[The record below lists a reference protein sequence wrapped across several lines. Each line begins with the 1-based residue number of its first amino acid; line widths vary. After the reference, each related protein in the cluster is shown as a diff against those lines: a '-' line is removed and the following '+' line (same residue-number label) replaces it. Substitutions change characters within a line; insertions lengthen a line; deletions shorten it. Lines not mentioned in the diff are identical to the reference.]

1 MSTTFDVL
9 IENENYIDGEW
20 TTFEG
25 KLPEGVFVLRCKN
38 MNGEWFNHKARFDP
52 SKGWT
57 EETAEEWVRK
67 ERPHKSQAPLDGK
80 QISIIASISG
90 MPTLSAEEIERRKR
104 IELEE
109 REKSLRLAAR
119 SRRDLRTIFGYKGE
133 DDDTNRLKPEEVRL
147 NHINVGDCVDMMR
160 RMPSNFFDA
169 VVTDPPYN
177 LGKKYKSGIDDA
189 LREKDYYEW
198 SYRWIDEA
206 IRTLKP
212 NGQLLIALWD
222 RFKYHIKVY
231 IDENHADKLRFIQEI
246 AWKTTGVPRAP
257 SGKLRSDMTPWLHFG
272 PAVVKGQRVVNYTW
286 NLDSVRS
293 WKFVKEDVA
302 DDILMRNRRYIHPLG
317 KDPSTL
323 MEFFKEEK
331 PNEFKDIGSNFY
343 VLNWFRKFLETFSE
357 YSMEHAIQLFDMPSN
372 IIDQRNLP
380 STHRDRLDH
389 PCQMPVEVPLQLI
402 KLVTNPGDVILEPFN
417 GTGTTAHAAT
427 ILGRHCVSVE
437 LSPDYALMAHERMCR
452 DYILKLAAVEY
463 WDGRPPAWT
472 VDECNPQFIDN
483 RQKSL
488 LDFFAIGSAGGKRLG
503 DDLVADVAR
512 ELQGNFLSILTGE

>member
-1 MSTTFDVL
+1 MNTFDIL
-9 IENENYIDGEW
+9 LENGDYIDGEW

-25 KLPEGVFVLRCKN
+25 KLPEGVFILRCK
-38 MNGEWFNHKARFDP
+38 GRTGDWFNHKARFDP

-57 EETAEEWVRK
+57 GDTAEEWSRK
-67 ERPHKSQAPLDGK
+67 FRPHKTATPIGGK
-80 QISIIASISG
+80 QISVLESISG
-90 MPTLSAEEIERRKR
+90 MNKISAEEIERRKR
-104 IELEE
+104 VELEE
-109 REKSLRLAAR
+109 REKNLRHAAQGRKSLKE
-119 SRRDLRTIFGYKGE
+119 IFGFKT
-133 DDDTNRLKPEEVRL
+133 DDKDVDRLKPDEVKL
-147 NHINVGDCVDMMR
+147 NHINVGDCIASMKKL
-160 RMPSNFFDA
+160 PSNFFDA

-189 LREKDYYEW
+189 LRENDYYEW

-206 IRTLKP
+206 VRCLKP

-231 IDENHADKLRFIQEI
+231 IDENHSDKLRFIQEI

-257 SGKLRSDMTPWLHFG
+257 SGKLRSDMTPWLHYG
-272 PAVVKGQRVVNYTW
+272 PALRKGHRIVNYTW
-286 NLDSVRS
+286 NLDASRS
-293 WKFVKEDVA
+293 WKFVKEKDK
-302 DDILMRNRRYIHPLG
+302 DILMKNKRYIHPLG

-323 MEFFKEEK
+323 MEFYKEK
-331 PNEFKDIGSNFY
+331 DPNEFKDIGANYY

-357 YSMEHAIQLFDMPSN
+357 YSMEHAISLFDMPSN

-389 PCQMPVEVPLQLI
+389 PCQMPVEVPMQLI
-402 KLVTNPGDVILEPFN
+402 KLVTNPGDTILEPFN

-427 ILGRHCVSVE
+427 VLGRNCVSCE
-437 LSPDYALMAHERMCR
+437 LSPDYAMMAWDRLTR
-452 DYILKLAAVEY
+452 DYVLKKAAIEY

-472 VDECNPQFIDN
+472 VDECTPQFIDD

-488 LDFFAIGSAGGKRLG
+488 LDFFAIGTAGGKRLG
-503 DDLVADVAR
+503 R
-512 ELQGNFLSILTGE
+512 EESVLETI